1 MRILNGWKEIAECLH
16 LTSRTAQ
23 RWERL
28 GLPVRR
34 VSNSSRSPTIAFS
47 DEIENWARTK
57 DRKLDAFDSCAA
69 SVPAYRA
76 TRVETQKLVD
86 ELRTARM
93 EHRKLLSA
101 IRNQIAVARKI
112 SFDWTTS

>member
-1 MRILNGWKEIAECLH
+1 MAGKKSLNVCTWPHGPPRDGNGWVFPFVVYRIVVAVRP
-16 LTSRTAQ
+16 SRFPTRSSIGQEQ
-23 RWERL
+23 R
-28 GLPVRR
+28 
-34 VSNSSRSPTIAFS
+34 
-47 DEIENWARTK
+47 

-101 IRNQIAVARKI
+101 IRNQIAVGRKI